1 MSEWRI
7 DGSVRHARSVNDV
20 FVRRRIAASVC
31 AMGLVACGSAHAD
44 EWKPT
49 ASLAVGATFS
59 DNAFMSRRGS
69 ERADII
75 LRTTPTIGLSRDG
88 PRLKLKGL
96 YAPTI
101 LGYVNGTVSDAV
113 MNSLTTT
120 ANYELIENFMFID
133 GRALIAQ
140 SVLSPLGVQSV
151 NGPTNTSNRVETRT
165 FGVSPYIQGRISGGG
180 SYQLRHDFSHQTY
193 SAGGLGDTVM
203 NRFTASAADA
213 PGSFVVF
220 SGDFSYSNV
229 ELGSF
234 SSTTSK
240 IGRLRASVITNPE
253 LKLAANV
260 GYEDNNYGRQTFS
273 GAVVGTN
280 LTWTPS
286 DRTTLDL
293 GYEKRYFGGSYTVN
307 GQHRTRLASFR
318 LKVYRSEQE
327 LQNRA
332 TGTTTVA
339 TRDALDSSLASRIP
353 DSADRAREVERLMLA
368 GGLPDT
374 LTTSGSFISTRVNR
388 VEGIEPSVAFTG
400 IRNTLLLSAFRRE
413 TTPLTDSLSSGFTD
427 VFATAN
433 RLTQMGFGITATHQF
448 DAQFNGLIGMDL
460 ISSRGSLIGS
470 AASQESKQQSFRTTL
485 SYTISPLTTVGAT
498 LRYINLSSSSINDV
512 RERAMLFT
520 LSHTFR

>member
-1 MSEWRI
+1 MSDWRI
-7 DGSVRHARSVNDV
+7 DGSVRHARSVDGV
-20 FVRRRIAASVC
+20 FVRRRIAATVC
-31 AMGLVACGSAHAD
+31 AMGLAACGSAGAVD
-44 EWKPT
+44 WNPT

-88 PRLKLKGL
+88 PRLKLKGI

-120 ANYELIENFMFID
+120 VNYELIENFMFID

-140 SVLSPLGVQSV
+140 SVLSPLGVQAV
-151 NGPTNTSNRVETRT
+151 NGPTNTANRVETRT

-203 NRFTASAADA
+203 NRFTASASDA
-213 PGSFVVF
+213 PGSLVVF

-234 SSTTSK
+234 AATTSR

-260 GYEDNNYGRQTFS
+260 GYEDNDYGRQSFS
-273 GAVVGTN
+273 GVVVGTN
-280 LTWTPS
+280 LTWAPS

-307 GQHRTRLASFR
+307 GQHRTRLASFG
-318 LKVYRSEQE
+318 LKVYQSEQE

-339 TRDALDSSLASRIP
+339 TRDVLDNSLVSRIP

-374 LTTSGSFISTRVNR
+374 LTTSGAFISTRVNR
-388 VEGIEPSVAFTG
+388 VQGIEPSVAFTS
-400 IRNTLLLSAFRRE
+400 IRNTLVLSAFRRE
-413 TTPLTDSLSSGFTD
+413 TTPLTNSLASGFTD
-427 VFATAN
+427 VFATTN

-448 DAQFNGLIGMDL
+448 SAQFNGLIGMDL
-460 ISSRGSLIGS
+460 IKSRGSLTSG
-470 AASQESKQQSFRTTL
+470 AGSQESMQQSFRTTL
-485 SYTISPLTTVGAT
+485 SYTISPQTTAGVT
-498 LRYINLSSSSINDV
+498 LRFVNLNSSSSNDV